1 MSTQPSGQS
10 VAKRQ
15 KLHPLRQ
22 TSYPVD
28 VAASYSAATPR
39 SETGSV
45 TNSQFSATTAA
56 SNKRP
61 RGRPRKS
68 LQVRPEDLPHN
79 QQSTSLQAPNDARSN
94 AGARSVVS
102 AKSGAADQDEE
113 EEAPEHVADLN
124 EEEKNEE
131 KAAEARQYAL
141 VDTFDD
147 DQTVRYS
154 AWRRLKLKPEVLKR
168 LVNATVSQSVSTQP
182 LSTVNQFSK
191 YFIGE
196 IVERARDVQLEFA
209 KAYEKTREEERKWRR
224 KELERLEEKQRS
236 GEVDDYNKILA
247 RDIARLRREVDEYIP
262 NPHKGGMLPD
272 HLREALRRYRADG
285 EGGGAGFEGLSHG
298 LLGVTG
304 SATWR
309 IGDGAVAKRLF
320 R

>member
-1 MSTQPSGQS
+1 VQ
-10 VAKRQ
+10 
-15 KLHPLRQ
+15 
-22 TSYPVD
+22 
-28 VAASYSAATPR
+28 
-39 SETGSV
+39 
-45 TNSQFSATTAA
+45 
-56 SNKRP
+56 
-61 RGRPRKS
+61 
-68 LQVRPEDLPHN
+68 PEDLSQN
-79 QQSTSLQAPNDARSN
+79 QQLNSLHAPNDARS
-94 AGARSVVS
+94 AVGARSVVS

-113 EEAPEHVADLN
+113 EEAPEQVADLN

-141 VDTFDD
+141 VDTFDN

-154 AWRRLKLKPEVLKR
+154 AWRRLKLKPDVLKR

-236 GEVDDYNKILA
+236 GDVDDYNRILA
-247 RDIARLRREVDEYIP
+247 RDITRLRREVNEYIP

-309 IGDGAVAKRLF
+309 IGDGAVARRLF